1 MRITFVFNS
10 KYAWATLKK
19 VLSCAGRNNP
29 TITTKHS
36 FSPSDIFHLP
46 TSSKIHPK
54 QAAHQQVGS
63 SRDASLSKLD
73 NKVNKNPIFNKM
85 HAEVSTIWQVL
96 LLFLPPNFFTQGHS
110 LLCNLLFSVGLF
122 YSIMMQNVVILL
134 LIFGIML
141 FTEWYRVLVLHL
153 SLLTVFI

>member
-19 VLSCAGRNNP
+19 MLSCAGPNNP

-36 FSPSDIFHLP
+36 FSPSNILHLP

-63 SRDASLSKLD
+63 SRDISLSSLTTK
-73 NKVNKNPIFNKM
+73 
-85 HAEVSTIWQVL
+85 STK
-96 LLFLPPNFFTQGHS
+96 TQS
-110 LLCNLLFSVGLF
+110 SIKNLLNSLQYDRCSFIFYNPTSSHRVTHCCVTVCSMLVSFIVSWRRMWLF
-122 YSIMMQNVVILL
+122 YIIYFWNNAFYWMVQSI
-134 LIFGIML
+134 
-141 FTEWYRVLVLHL
+141 T
-153 SLLTVFI
+153 T